1 MGNEKKGYKGSKR
14 DRMGMAGKGGEGLA
28 WTHFYTQLGKEKVQ
42 QKQEPASYCR
52 GILVWYNN

>member
-1 MGNEKKGYKGSKR
+1 
-14 DRMGMAGKGGEGLA
+14 MGMAGKGGEGLA
-28 WTHFYTQLGKEKVQ
+28 WTHFYTHFFGKEKVQ

>member
-1 MGNEKKGYKGSKR
+1 
-14 DRMGMAGKGGEGLA
+14 MGMAGKGGEGLA

-52 GILVWYNN
+52 GILVWYNNQCRTERGWSGR

>member
-1 MGNEKKGYKGSKR
+1 
-14 DRMGMAGKGGEGLA
+14 MGMAGKGGEGLA